1 MHISRSSSLQVYS
14 REGQFVQCAA
24 YSGIFVRVPD
34 FLDFSTVHAGDL
46 YPLAVH
52 ARTL

>member
-14 REGQFVQCAA
+14 REGQFVQHAA
-24 YSGIFVRVPD
+24 YSGVFVCVPD
-34 FLDFSTVHAGDL
+34 FSDFNTVHAGDL

-52 ARTL
+52 AL